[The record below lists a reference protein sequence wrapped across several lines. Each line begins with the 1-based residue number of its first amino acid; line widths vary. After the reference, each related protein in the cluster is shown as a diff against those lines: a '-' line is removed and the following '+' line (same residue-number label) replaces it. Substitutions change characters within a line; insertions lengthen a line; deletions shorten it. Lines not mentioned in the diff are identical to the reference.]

1 MVYPGIV
8 LSQEPIVRNQFEHSD
23 RIKLRFT
30 RVLLQEGDDI
40 LFPKHM
46 RIILGR
52 FIRCHVLIYILS
64 QGLLVALL
72 PRVQEDLILEEPFA
86 FVDAFQDRFRRIF
99 GVRIPEESPHLLE
112 LFGELRSLEFF
123 LPFLLYRIEDSVE
136 VEQQQFGVV
145 GLDFCFFVDY

>member
-1 MVYPGIV
+1 
-8 LSQEPIVRNQFEHSD
+8 
-23 RIKLRFT
+23 
-30 RVLLQEGDDI
+30 
-40 LFPKHM
+40 M

-52 FIRCHVLIYILS
+52 FIRFVHGKKKLEINCQCSLSIPATVLLSFLCHVLIYILS

-86 FVDAFQDRFRRIF
+86 LVDAFQDRFRRIF
-99 GVRIPEESPHLLE
+99 GVRIPEELPHFLE

-123 LPFLLYRIEDSVE
+123 LPFLLNRIENSVE

-145 GLDFCFFVDY
+145 GLDFCFFVDD